1 MRPYVTGP
9 SMQGDQQMS
18 SSSACVS
25 RVNRLCQAGCNILVV
40 LLLLL
45 LALSSYRRF
54 VSSHS
59 LWSFGILTVNTLF
72 LCLFLTRPTAK
83 SETTSLPLYLIAT
96 AAVALPLLLRP
107 SATVA
112 PAAIGYGMQLAG
124 LVMLMGSLLSLRR
137 SFALVPGN
145 RGIRDGGLYRFVRH
159 PMYLS
164 ELTILL
170 GVVVANPTTA
180 NIIVW
185 ICECGLQV
193 ARARAEEDFLATDPV
208 YRAYRERV
216 PYRLLPGLL

>member
-1 MRPYVTGP
+1 LAGS
-9 SMQGDQQMS
+9 SMPADPPMS
-18 SSSACVS
+18 LASSWGS
-25 RVNRLCQAGCNILVV
+25 RLNRLCQAGLNILVV
-40 LLLLL
+40 LLLVL
-45 LALSSYRRF
+45 LAVSSYGRF
-54 VSSHS
+54 IASHS
-59 LWSFGILTVNTLF
+59 LSSFGILTVNTLF
-72 LCLFLTRPTAK
+72 LCLFVTRPSAK
-83 SETTSLPLYLIAT
+83 SETTSLPLYLLAT

-107 SATVA
+107 SGTAGNSSV
-112 PAAIGYGMQLAG
+112 GYSMQLAG
-124 LVMLMGSLLSLRR
+124 LAMLAGSLLSLRR

-145 RGIRDGGLYRFVRH
+145 RGVRDGGLYRIVRH

-180 NIIVW
+180 NVIVW
-185 ICECGLQV
+185 VCECGLQF

>member
-1 MRPYVTGP
+1 MTGA
-9 SMQGDQQMS
+9 SMHDDPQMS
-18 SSSACVS
+18 SRSSYVPW
-25 RVNRLCQAGCNILVV
+25 VIRLCQAGLNILVV

-45 LALSSYRRF
+45 LAFSSYRRF
-54 VSSHS
+54 TASHS
-59 LWSFGILTVNTLF
+59 FWSFGILTVNTLF
-72 LCLFLTRPTAK
+72 LCLFVTRPAAK
-83 SETTSLPLYLIAT
+83 SETTSLPLYLLAT

-107 SATVA
+107 SAIVG
-112 PAAIGYGMQLAG
+112 PSAIGYGMQLAG
-124 LVMLMGSLLSLRR
+124 LVMLMGALLSLRR

-170 GVVVANPTTA
+170 GVIVANPTTA

-185 ICECGLQV
+185 VCECGLQF
-193 ARARAEEDFLATDPV
+193 ARARAEENFLAADPL
-208 YRAYRERV
+208 YRCYRERV